1 MIRLGEGLWEDEA
14 SNVFAETVLKPVR
27 RTRVSAPD
35 LPSPASRGKSRLAV
49 VALLTDSAQW
59 RRDASWGSF

>member
-14 SNVFAETVLKPVR
+14 SNVFAETVLLKPVR

-35 LPSPASRGKSRLAV
+35 LPSPAS
-49 VALLTDSAQW
+49 
-59 RRDASWGSF
+59 